1 MLFKCY
7 LLNYYDK
14 TINVIYIKMN
24 NTNYENKRR
33 NKS

>member
-7 LLNYYDK
+7 FSNYFDK
-14 TINVIYIKMN
+14 TINVIYIKMK
-24 NTNYENKRR
+24 NTNHENKRR